1 LVVRS
6 PQLPFPLQ
14 IDQVLMHG
22 PVYLGQLRYGR
33 SPLIVLATR
42 ATVQATIGNKV
53 EPLATGSGE
62 LSPFMTVSSNWNLVD
77 GLLKLSNMPA
87 WIQLRY
93 QVLSGDA
100 EVQAHIPSLEYKQ
113 GRDAFKLEDL
123 RVLAEGLIR
132 PSQMATGALRF
143 SLQAFS
149 SPKGNAPLEL
159 QDLRLMLETQ
169 AVSNSLSL
177 NMDVSLSAGEFDT
190 QYYGPIRAVMEV
202 NKLPED
208 ELMALLTGQ
217 AKWLPLLTTNL
228 SQNRRQQLF
237 NQQLLPLL
245 APVLSSSEINLRELL
260 MRTSDG
266 WVEGKLVADFD
277 SQQPMTTLLDMGMAM
292 NMNGEFKMSRSWL
305 LAIMETQLRQQLD
318 SQNPGRRGPLAK
330 DDRDEEAWLQAGRLL
345 ENLVKKRY
353 LQASNGVYSSQ
364 IRVNDARLFMN
375 DNEVDLFSM
384 IQ

>member
-1 LVVRS
+1 
-6 PQLPFPLQ
+6 
-14 IDQVLMHG
+14 
-22 PVYLGQLRYGR
+22 
-33 SPLIVLATR
+33 
-42 ATVQATIGNKV
+42 
-53 EPLATGSGE
+53 
-62 LSPFMTVSSNWNLVD
+62 
-77 GLLKLSNMPA
+77 
-87 WIQLRY
+87 
-93 QVLSGDA
+93 
-100 EVQAHIPSLEYKQ
+100 
-113 GRDAFKLEDL
+113 
-123 RVLAEGLIR
+123 
-132 PSQMATGALRF
+132 
-143 SLQAFS
+143 
-149 SPKGNAPLEL
+149 
-159 QDLRLMLETQ
+159 
-169 AVSNSLSL
+169 
-177 NMDVSLSAGEFDT
+177 
-190 QYYGPIRAVMEV
+190 
-202 NKLPED
+202 
-208 ELMALLTGQ
+208 MALLTGQ

-266 WVEGKLVADFD
+266 WVEGKLVASFN